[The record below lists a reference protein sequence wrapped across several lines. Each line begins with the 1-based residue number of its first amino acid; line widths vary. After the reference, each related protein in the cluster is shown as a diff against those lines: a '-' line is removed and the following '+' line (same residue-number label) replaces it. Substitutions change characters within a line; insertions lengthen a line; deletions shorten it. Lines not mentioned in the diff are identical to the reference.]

1 MKSGEENG
9 YVLIVAIIAVN
20 LIAVFSLMAASIW
33 QRESEREMEAE
44 LFFRGNEYVRA
55 ITKFRRNNLNRYP
68 ENLEILYKKKFLRKL
83 YKDPMS
89 DSGEWNI
96 VMKSKM
102 SGNKKLLIVPAAML
116 EKYIKRAYL
125 IGVSSTSI
133 DEGFRVYRGKNRYD
147 EWAFYLG
154 QKTEK
159 EMPELKFVAE

>member
-20 LIAVFSLMAASIW
+20 LLAIFSLMAASMW
-33 QRESEREMEAE
+33 ERESEREREAE

-55 ITKFRRNNLNRYP
+55 IAKFRKKNLNRYP
-68 ENLEILYKKKFLRKL
+68 ENIEILFKKKFIRKL
-83 YKDPMS
+83 YKDPVS
-89 DSGEWNI
+89 DSGEWNF
-96 VMKSKM
+96 VMKSKV

-116 EKYIKRAYL
+116 GKYIKRAYL

-133 DEGFRVYRGKNRYD
+133 NEGFRVYRGKSRYD
-147 EWAFYLG
+147 EWAFYFG

-159 EMPELKFVAE
+159 EMPELKFVTE